1 MEFGWPGYRI
11 LLGKIGQLGEIGELD
26 PIKNISLNYA
36 KKGHFHDKNEQ
47 FRIKN
52 HCFGYVDLPFG
63 LILTVSLLFKVL
75 KALEKLKIQL
85 DLIGIGDFWGIG

>member
-11 LLGKIGQLGEIGELD
+11 LLGKIGQLGKLGELD

-47 FRIKN
+47 FRIKII
-52 HCFGYVDLPFG
+52 VLAM
-63 LILTVSLLFKVL
+63 LILLSDKNLLFPFFSKY
-75 KALEKLKIQL
+75 
-85 DLIGIGDFWGIG
+85 